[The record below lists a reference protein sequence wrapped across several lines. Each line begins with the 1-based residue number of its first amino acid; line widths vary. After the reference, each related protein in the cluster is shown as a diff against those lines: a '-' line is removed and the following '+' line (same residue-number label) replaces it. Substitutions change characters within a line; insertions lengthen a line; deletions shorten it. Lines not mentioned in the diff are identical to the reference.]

1 MRILKAIS
9 GVLLVLMVTSI
20 IPSLA
25 FAADNSTAPNQ
36 WGLHHGGFLV
46 GDFAT
51 VKANVLDFLNNEIS
65 RLQGISANVSAA
77 NNMTEL
83 KAALGRDRVSPR
95 PHVMNIDGNGFA
107 LATGGGFRLNEI
119 VNVNDTTYPTV
130 KANMVSSLQ
139 NMTATLQNQENKATA
154 NNNTLRATQIANKI
168 AVLQNLTNQINTTTD
183 AAGLQDIALTF
194 MKGQFD
200 DAINKQVAQLQNKEN
215 NTTDANVTSNINTRI
230 ANLKTLETNINNA
243 TSLSALQTI
252 LSSSNIM
259 VSLNNRQMEKGGFRG
274 HGRFSGV
281 KNIC

>member
-36 WGLHHGGFLV
+36 WGFHHGGFLV

-51 VKANVLDFLNNEIS
+51 VKAKVLDFLNNEIS

-83 KAALGRDRVSPR
+83 QAALGRDKVSPR
-95 PHVMNIDGNGFA
+95 PHVMNIDSNGFA
-107 LATGGGFRLNEI
+107 FAVGGGFRLNEI

-183 AAGLQDIALTF
+183 AAGLQDVALTF

-215 NTTDANVTSNINTRI
+215 NTTDANVTANINTRI

-243 TSLSALQTI
+243 TSLSALQTV

-274 HGRFSGV
+274 HGRFSCV

>member
-25 FAADNSTAPNQ
+25 FADDNSTAPNQ

-51 VKANVLDFLNNEIS
+51 VKAKVLDFLNNEIS

-95 PHVMNIDGNGFA
+95 PNVMNIDGNGFA
-107 LATGGGFRLNEI
+107 LAVGGGFRLNEI

-183 AAGLQDIALTF
+183 AAGLQDVALTF

-215 NTTDANVTSNINTRI
+215 NTTDANVTANVNTRI

-243 TSLSALQTI
+243 TSLSALQTV

-259 VSLNNRQMEKGGFRG
+259 VSSNNRQMDKGGFRG
-274 HGRFSGV
+274 HGRLSGI

>member
-36 WGLHHGGFLV
+36 WGFHHGGFLV

-51 VKANVLDFLNNEIS
+51 VKAKVLDFLNNEIS

-83 KAALGRDRVSPR
+83 QAALGRDKVSPR
-95 PHVMNIDGNGFA
+95 LHEMNIDGNGFA
-107 LATGGGFRLNEI
+107 LAVGGGFRLNEI

-130 KANMVSSLQ
+130 KTNMVNSLQ

-154 NNNTLRATQIANKI
+154 NNNTLKATQIANKI

-183 AAGLQDIALTF
+183 AAGLQDVALTF

-200 DAINKQVAQLQNKEN
+200 DAINKQVAQFQNKEN
-215 NTTDANVTSNINTRI
+215 NTTDANVTANINTRI

-243 TSLSALQTI
+243 TSLSALQTV

-274 HGRFSGV
+274 HGRFNGV

>member
-36 WGLHHGGFLV
+36 WGFHHGGFLV

-51 VKANVLDFLNNEIS
+51 VKAKVLDFLNNEIS

-95 PHVMNIDGNGFA
+95 PNVMNIDGNGFA
-107 LATGGGFRLNEI
+107 LAVGGGFRLNEI

-183 AAGLQDIALTF
+183 AAGLQDVALTF

-215 NTTDANVTSNINTRI
+215 NTTDANVTANVNTRI

-243 TSLSALQTI
+243 TSLSALQTV